1 MDAPRAGLLASLRG
15 LLSTALEIAQT
26 RLELLGNE
34 LEQEKLNLF
43 DALWWGALALLLLLA
58 SLVLAIGFV
67 MLLLQEQYRLPA
79 FGVLA
84 LACAVAGIALLR
96 HARGRLRS
104 VGGAFAASTQ
114 ELARDRAGLAS
125 VD

>member
-58 SLVLAIGFV
+58 SLVLAVGFV
-67 MLLLQEQYRLPA
+67 MFLLQEPYRVPA
-79 FGVLA
+79 LGVFT
-84 LACAVAGIALLR
+84 LACLAAGVALLR
-96 HARGRLRS
+96 HARQRLRS
-104 VGGAFAASTQ
+104 VGGTFGASVR
-114 ELARDRAGLAS
+114 ELASDRAELTAGE
-125 VD
+125 

>member
-58 SLVLAIGFV
+58 SLVLAVGFV
-67 MLLLQEQYRLPA
+67 MFVLQEPYRAPA
-79 FGVLA
+79 LGLFT
-84 LACAVAGIALLR
+84 LACLGGGMALLR
-96 HARGRLRS
+96 HARQRLQR
-104 VGGAFAASTQ
+104 VGGAFGASVR
-114 ELARDRAGLAS
+114 ELASDRAELAAGE
-125 VD
+125 

>member
-58 SLVLAIGFV
+58 SLVLAVGFV
-67 MLLLQEQYRLPA
+67 MFLLQEPYRGPA
-79 FGVLA
+79 LGLFT
-84 LACAVAGIALLR
+84 LACLVGGVVLLR
-96 HARGRLRS
+96 HARQRLHS
-104 VGGAFAASTQ
+104 VGGAFGASVR
-114 ELARDRAGLAS
+114 ELASDRAELTAGE
-125 VD
+125 

>member
-15 LLSTALEIAQT
+15 LLGTALEIAQT

-58 SLVLAIGFV
+58 SLVLAVGFV
-67 MLLLQEQYRLPA
+67 MFLLQEPYRVPA
-79 FGVLA
+79 LGVFT
-84 LACAVAGIALLR
+84 LACLVAGVALLR
-96 HARGRLRS
+96 HARQRLHS
-104 VGGAFAASTQ
+104 VGGVFGASVR
-114 ELARDRAGLAS
+114 ELASDRAELTAGE
-125 VD
+125 